1 MPLIAKSR
9 LRHAVLLAAFLLFLI
24 SFIKFDRAGAQ
35 SSSPILISQA
45 DSTRAIAFDS
55 VTRRRE
61 PFNTTAE
68 IQFGSDSATRIML
81 FAMNL
86 KLQPGETATAVTAD
100 AEAADHTLYALSVEY
115 VGPVPDNPWASSVI
129 IRVPENLPATGDVLV
144 RIKYRGLASNRVRVG
159 IGEVGG
165 GPADDLNAVPTPGP
179 PLPPSSALLATNL
192 SSTDLQTILQ
202 QAASTA
208 TSLSKAVTI
217 VITD

>member
-61 PFNTTAE
+61 PFNPTAE
-68 IQFGSDSATRIML
+68 VKFGSDSATRIML

-86 KLQPGETATAVTAD
+86 QLQPGETATAVTAD
-100 AEAADHTLYALSVEY
+100 AEDASHSLYSLPAEY
-115 VGPVPDNPWASSVI
+115 IGPVPNNPWASSVV
-129 IRVPENLPATGDVLV
+129 IRVPDNLPATGDVLV
-144 RIKYRGLASNRVRVG
+144 RIKYHDVASNRVRVG

-165 GPADDLNAVPTPGP
+165 GPPDDLNAIPTPG
-179 PLPPSSALLATNL
+179 A
-192 SSTDLQTILQ
+192 
-202 QAASTA
+202 
-208 TSLSKAVTI
+208 
-217 VITD
+217 

>member
-86 KLQPGETATAVTAD
+86 QLQPGETAHGQDPHPHQPPARRPPP
-100 AEAADHTLYALSVEY
+100 TL
-115 VGPVPDNPWASSVI
+115 
-129 IRVPENLPATGDVLV
+129 
-144 RIKYRGLASNRVRVG
+144 
-159 IGEVGG
+159 
-165 GPADDLNAVPTPGP
+165 PTR
-179 PLPPSSALLATNL
+179 
-192 SSTDLQTILQ
+192 
-202 QAASTA
+202 
-208 TSLSKAVTI
+208 
-217 VITD
+217 